1 MRVGAQGQHES
12 AGPGRHEYEQAMLG
26 IRSDFEFHLRSLG
39 AGTAAVA
46 ARSGAVDNLI
56 GGLWDAARLSTELLS
71 KGVALIA
78 VGGYGRRELFLSSDV
93 DLMFLLDS
101 RRSEKELKDP
111 IRHLSQQVWDCGLRL
126 SPMTR
131 TLSECERF
139 NPENVEFTLTL
150 LDARLVCGDEDLYAR
165 LTERSLPKMM
175 GRERKKIV
183 QRLAAVT
190 RLRHHKY
197 GDTLFHLEPNIKDCP
212 GGLRDAHVCAWL
224 GRLAET
230 TGSEKSEEF
239 RKAREFLLLVRTF
252 LHLRHKRD
260 DNTLDW
266 HVQDEAAAASLGFK
280 ERTRVD
286 LDAAYWMRLYFR
298 HARVIERAVG
308 QALEGAAPEKQGSR
322 LRKFVALRRLSEAAN
337 EAAAKKYEV
346 IQGRIV
352 LAAVKASGDDPAH
365 DPEAMFAV
373 FAAVAQT
380 GMQLSPQTEQRLE
393 GALPY
398 LSTHLEDGPGLWRQM
413 ETLLILPHA
422 GLALRAMHAIGVLEL
437 VLPEFH
443 GIDALVIRDA
453 YHRYTVDEH
462 TFVLV
467 DTLHGLLSGT
477 GEGES
482 WRGRFGQI
490 LRDLPHPGLLFLAAL
505 LHDTGK
511 GHNAAV
517 HAAESV
523 KMAANVVKRLELD
536 SYESELVL
544 GLIRN
549 HLEMSNALRRDV
561 FATETIQALAG
572 RVLAPEALKML
583 TVFTYADISAVH
595 PDALTP
601 WKAENLHHLYVATA
615 HYLDRNLDDDRI
627 GLAGEST
634 DAEVMDRLLALLP
647 GQKAALGQ
655 FLKGFPQRYLVTRKK
670 EEIRR
675 HFEMT
680 VRLGAGGAK
689 EDEPGLPAAEVQLD
703 FHYQPGAHE
712 LTLVS
717 RDRPGLFA
725 TMAGALAAWG
735 MNIVTADA
743 FSNAQGV
750 VVDSF
755 RFTDRFKTLELNAS
769 ERGHFL
775 DSVKEA
781 MNGTMPV
788 EVMLAGRRRARQ
800 KLPKVTVETRIQF
813 DDSASSRSTVIE
825 IVAQDTP
832 GLLRA
837 LTLTLAARGCNI
849 EVALVDTEGD
859 MAIDVFY
866 VTRSGAKLPENMQE
880 SMRRTLVE
888 AIEENAQ

>member
-1 MRVGAQGQHES
+1 MREGAQGQDES
-12 AGPGRHEYEQAMLG
+12 AGADRHAYEQAMLG
-26 IRSDFEFHLRSLG
+26 IRSDFEANLRNLG
-39 AGTAAVA
+39 AGAAAVA
-46 ARSGAVDNLI
+46 ARSRAVDRLVR
-56 GGLWDAARLSTELLS
+56 GLWDSVRESTQLR
-71 KGVALIA
+71 KAGVSLIA
-78 VGGYGRRELFLSSDV
+78 VGGYGREELFLSSDV
-93 DLMFLLDS
+93 DLMFLLDA
-101 RRSEKELKDP
+101 RRSERELKDP
-111 IRHLSQQVWDCGLRL
+111 IRQLNQHLWDGGLRL

-131 TLSECERF
+131 TLIECERF
-139 NPENVEFTLTL
+139 NVENVEFTLAL
-150 LDARLVCGDEDLYAR
+150 LDARLVCGDEALFAR
-165 LTERSLPKMM
+165 MTERSLPKMM
-175 GRERKKIV
+175 GRERKRIV
-183 QRLAAVT
+183 QRLASVT

-197 GDTLFHLEPNIKDCP
+197 GNTLFHLEPNIKDCP

-224 GRLAET
+224 EKLEAAKDGET
-230 TGSEKSEEF
+230 KEEF
-239 RKAREFLLLVRTF
+239 RKARDFLLLVRTF
-252 LHLRHKRD
+252 LHLRHRRD

-266 HVQDEAAAASLGFK
+266 HVQDEAAAASLGFR
-280 ERTRVD
+280 ERTRVE

-308 QALEGAAPEKQGSR
+308 QALEGAAPGKQDSR
-322 LRKFVALRRLSEAAN
+322 FKRFAALRRLS
-337 EAAAKKYEV
+337 AKADEPGSSDYEV
-346 IQGRIV
+346 SQGRIV
-352 LAAVKASGDDPAH
+352 LGAVKPLGDDPAH
-365 DPEAMFAV
+365 DPETMFAV
-373 FAAVAQT
+373 FAEVAKT

-413 ETLLILPHA
+413 ETILILPHA
-422 GLALRAMHAIGVLEL
+422 GLALRTMHAIGVLEL

-467 DTLHGLLSGT
+467 DTLHGLLTGT

-482 WRGRFGQI
+482 WEVRFGQI

-523 KMAANVVKRLELD
+523 KMAENVVKRLELD

-627 GLAGEST
+627 GLAGERN
-634 DAEVMDRLLALLP
+634 DAEVLERLLALLP

-655 FLKGFPQRYLVTRKK
+655 FLEGFPQRYLVTRKK

-675 HFEMT
+675 HFEMA
-680 VRLGAGGAK
+680 VRLASCRS
-689 EDEPGLPAAEVQLD
+689 EEEEPALPAGEVQLD
-703 FHYQPGAHE
+703 FLYQPGAHE

-717 RDRPGLFA
+717 RDRPILFA

-735 MNIVTADA
+735 MNIVTANA
-743 FSNAQGV
+743 FSNAQRV

-755 RFTDRFKTLELNAS
+755 RFTDSFKTLELNTS
-769 ERGHFL
+769 ERVRFIA
-775 DSVKEA
+775 SIKEA
-781 MNGTMPV
+781 MTGTVPV
-788 EVMLAGRRRARQ
+788 EVMLAGRRRAR
-800 KLPKVTVETRIQF
+800 KKTPKVTIETRIQF

-866 VTRSGAKLPENMQE
+866 VTRSATKLPENMQE

-888 AIEENAQ
+888 AIEANAR